1 MAAQYVL
8 QIEAVDAS
16 ATNPQNSKITV
27 KISVEDLNDNA
38 PAFSQDPILF
48 SVSEDTAPG
57 TAVWNFSATD
67 RDSGPAGT
75 VR

>member
-1 MAAQYVL
+1 MATEYLL

-38 PAFSQDPILF
+38 PTFSEDPILF
-48 SVSEDTAPG
+48 SVGEDTAPG